1 VASPSIDDLLAA
13 MQAVTELQR
22 AVYTMQDAI
31 AKHTKV
37 LDHLIDGFNLMDQ
50 RLKKLESRK

>member
-1 VASPSIDDLLAA
+1 

-22 AVYTMQDAI
+22 AVYTMQDSI

-50 RLKKLESRK
+50 RLKKLESCK

>member
-13 MQAVTELQR
+13 MQAVTELQQ
-22 AVYTMQDAI
+22 AVYTMQDSI

-50 RLKKLESRK
+50 RLKKLERRK

>member
-13 MQAVTELQR
+13 MQAVTELQQ
-22 AVYTMQDAI
+22 AVYTMQDSI

-50 RLKKLESRK
+50 RLKKFESRK

>member
-1 VASPSIDDLLAA
+1 
-13 MQAVTELQR
+13 MQAVTELQQ
-22 AVYTMQDAI
+22 AVYTMQDSI

-37 LDHLIDGFNLMDQ
+37 PDHLIDGFNLMGQ